1 MRGHPAGHHS
11 ALLPARGFW
20 FCWERL
26 ADYTVRQP
34 HALDRPNGKR
44 DKAGH
49 RQSPPQM
56 TQARTRTGLRGA
68 IHGCSSWEVLQHR
81 WRDLSEK
88 QKGDLFEELVKAYV
102 ELEPEYASKLKHVWL
117 HREVPQTVSKKIRL
131 PPTDQG
137 IDLVAETN
145 DGEFWAI
152 QCKYR
157 QKTDQSLTWRD
168 VSTFT
173 GLAFGVCRGIA
184 FGIIC
189 STTERITHV
198 LKEQERI
205 GFCALD
211 VWQGLDADFF
221 ARLLAR
227 LDHKLD
233 LLEPFKPRPHQ
244 KEAVNAAHQHF
255 VVEEARRGKLIM
267 PCGSGKSLAAYWIA
281 ADLKARCIVI
291 AVPSLALISQT
302 LKVWLRESVANHE
315 SVDWICVCSDE
326 SAGRIERDDAAVLR
340 QDLGVPC
347 LTDADEI
354 AAWLK
359 KNHHGLTVVFTTYQ
373 SGDSLSRA
381 ARTAKLR
388 VDLGIMDEAHKTVGA
403 TDKLFSHL
411 LNDANLPIR
420 RRIFMTA
427 TERRYR
433 GQSDDVLS
441 MDDPDIYGETFH
453 KPVPSPEA
461 SSSKAVPSGRS
472 FLSTSIFPAQ
482 ENKLGQHS

>member
-1 MRGHPAGHHS
+1 MIELPQRGQN
-11 ALLPARGFW
+11 AL
-20 FCWERL
+20 
-26 ADYTVRQP
+26 
-34 HALDRPNGKR
+34 R
-44 DKAGH
+44 D
-49 RQSPPQM
+49 
-56 TQARTRTGLRGA
+56 A
-68 IHGCSSWEVLQHR
+68 IAGCSSWGDVQRKL
-81 WRDLSEK
+81 RDSSNKE
-88 QKGDLFEELVKAYV
+88 KGDVFEELVKAYLL
-102 ELEPEYASKLKHVWL
+102 LEPEFATKLRHVWL
-117 HREVPQTVSKKIRL
+117 HREVPQAVAEKLKL
-131 PPTDQG
+131 PVTDQG
-137 IDLVAETN
+137 IDLVGETN

-157 QKTDQSLTWRD
+157 QETDHSLTWRE

-227 LDHKLD
+227 LDHKLV

-281 ADLKARCIVI
+281 ADLEARRIVI
-291 AVPSLALISQT
+291 AVPSLALIRQT
-302 LKVWLRESVANHE
+302 LKVWLRESVANHQ

-381 ARTAKLR
+381 ARTAKFR